1 MGSTPTPLHIPKL
14 DSVTFDTLLERHNP
28 FSSIDCTFDLT
39 GVEFIAPSAAVQL
52 AAACH
57 GLAREGRRP
66 LIVVNDEAVRTY
78 LMRSGF
84 IQVVQPVA
92 RFQPRIPAL
101 RAHVYD
107 HLQGSNPMLIE
118 VTKIQRGAE
127 LPALLDRM
135 VHVLHYRLRYKK
147 NDAFDVA
154 IAISEVCQNS
164 FDHNAHTCGF
174 LAMQVY
180 RSGCERFLEIGVA
193 DYGDG
198 LATTLKRNPSN
209 PPITSDMEAIRQA
222 TRLGISEFDDR
233 TRGTGLYH
241 LLDIAYKH
249 RSSVQI
255 RSGAAT
261 MRYRMDKQQGWG
273 FRVEPMP
280 GVQIALT
287 LPTKVRA

>member
-1 MGSTPTPLHIPKL
+1 MQSTPTPLHIPKL
-14 DSVTFDTLLERHNP
+14 DSVTFDTLLERHSP
-28 FSSIDCTFDLT
+28 FASTGCTFDLT

-57 GLAREGRRP
+57 RLAREGRRP
-66 LIVVNDEAVRTY
+66 LIVVNDEAVRAY

-92 RFQPRIPAL
+92 QFQPRIPVL
-101 RAHVYD
+101 RAHGYD
-107 HLQGSNPMLIE
+107 HLRGSNPMLIE

-135 VHVLHYRLRYKK
+135 VRVLHYRLKFKK
-147 NDAFDVA
+147 HDAFDVA

-198 LATTLKRNPSN
+198 
-209 PPITSDMEAIRQA
+209 
-222 TRLGISEFDDR
+222 
-233 TRGTGLYH
+233 
-241 LLDIAYKH
+241 
-249 RSSVQI
+249 
-255 RSGAAT
+255 
-261 MRYRMDKQQGWG
+261 
-273 FRVEPMP
+273 
-280 GVQIALT
+280 
-287 LPTKVRA
+287 